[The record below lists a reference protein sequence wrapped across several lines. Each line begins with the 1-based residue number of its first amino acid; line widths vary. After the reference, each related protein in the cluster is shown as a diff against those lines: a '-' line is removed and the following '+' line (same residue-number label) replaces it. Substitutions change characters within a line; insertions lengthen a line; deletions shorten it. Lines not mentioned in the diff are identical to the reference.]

1 MNRAVSW
8 FCNIFI
14 KPIVYLLF
22 IQKVEGKEN
31 IPKKNFIL
39 ASNHQ
44 SHLDW
49 IADGY
54 ICVPRRFRFIGQVDR
69 YSGLLGMARDV
80 LYFITG
86 TIRLNRKSEVSKKKV
101 IEEAINSLKNGDI
114 LILYPEGT
122 RSRTG
127 EMGKGKWGVARFF
140 LETGVPIL
148 PVGIKGTFELLPP
161 GGKLKIKRIVRINIG
176 RPLFFKK
183 EFEEAK
189 KIDKDSKRYKEIL
202 QTITNRLMEE
212 IGVLK
217 STI

>member
-14 KPIVYLLF
+14 KPIVYFLF
-22 IQKVEGKEN
+22 IQKVKGKEN

-69 YSGLLGMARDV
+69 YSGLLGIARDI

-161 GGKLKIKRIVRINIG
+161 GGKLKIKRIVKINIG
-176 RPLFFKK
+176 KPLFFKK

-212 IGVLK
+212 IGILK
-217 STI
+217 STV

>member
-22 IQKVEGKEN
+22 IQKVKGKEN
-31 IPKKNFIL
+31 IPKTNFIL

-69 YSGLLGMARDV
+69 YSGLLGIARDV

-101 IEEAINSLKNGDI
+101 IEEAINSLKKGDI

-161 GGKLKIKRIVRINIG
+161 GGRLKIKRIVKINIG
-176 RPLFFKK
+176 KPLFFKK

-202 QTITNRLMEE
+202 QTITDRLMKE
-212 IGVLK
+212 IGILK
-217 STI
+217 STV

>member
-69 YSGLLGMARDV
+69 YSGLLGIARDV

>member
-22 IQKVEGKEN
+22 IQKVKGKEN

-69 YSGLLGMARDV
+69 YSGLLGIARDI

-161 GGKLKIKRIVRINIG
+161 GGKLKIKRIVKINIG
-176 RPLFFKK
+176 KPLFFKK

-212 IGVLK
+212 IGILK
-217 STI
+217 STV